1 MNAVLIGKYN
11 LKQFAFYWKKII
23 LTKVVSLQV
32 TGKSLP
38 KFSRKWH
45 LSLTSKK
52 GCRGSEIPDDRLIYK
67 VCQILLKDTM

>member
-52 GCRGSEIPDDRLIYK
+52 GCRGQKSPM
-67 VCQILLKDTM
+67 TG